1 MRTFSKSHKLDN
13 VCYDI
18 RGPVMDEADRMI
30 AAGEKILKLNMYM
43 IQILVMLVDQDYMF
57 MILLLT

>member
-1 MRTFSKSHKLDN
+1 MRTFAKSTKLDN

-30 AAGEKILKLNMYM
+30 ARGEKILSS
-43 IQILVMLVDQDYMF
+43 ISAILHH
-57 MILLLT
+57 LTSTPPKAYSGQ